1 MTLTVDH
8 YPNSLH
14 ELDEQLAQ
22 ARRGHPGTRINVLA
36 QTLIDGAI
44 RLDMERARNL
54 GLVASYKEHGVVR
67 DADHP
72 PEFEHP
78 DARSGAGTDNPAH
91 PLPNGEHWNQGRR
104 ATLTG
109 AEYGADDKGRP
120 VNPYMNTG
128 LTGRGMM
135 WLYGPNH
142 CIDNGVLEIA
152 TDEHGQPVLNIIGIR
167 RKDDA
172 QKRPAL
178 SGGFAKFR
186 KAADGS
192 FFFDQEAILDTRL
205 EEFFEE
211 MVSDSVPLLPAY
223 AARVE
228 AEFADAVQ
236 AAGSR
241 SGGALSP
248 ERIHEL
254 RDQAV
259 VALKLEQVRTLD
271 PEFLARLKDFLA
283 QGLECFAGPVLAS
296 GRATNNAW
304 IESRMS
310 WVMLDEAAWKNIAG
324 NGPFDYKLSGGDDS
338 DGVFH
343 FSVTPETIKS
353 ALPSHG
359 PMMTFMLASF
369 LLDAQERGVDLH
381 PNIMRQLE
389 NIADFYSPPSAALPP
404 SNPAP
409 Q

>member
-8 YPNSLH
+8 YPDSLH
-14 ELDEQLAQ
+14 KLDSQLAQ
-22 ARRGHPGTRINVLA
+22 AQQAHPGTRATVLA
-36 QTLIDGAI
+36 RALIDGAI
-44 RLDMERARNL
+44 RLDLERARVL

-78 DARSGAGTDNPAH
+78 DGRSGIGTDNPAH
-91 PLPNGEHWNQGRR
+91 PLPDGEHWNEGRR

-109 AEYGADDKGRP
+109 AVYGTDDKSRP
-120 VNPYMNTG
+120 LNPYMNTG

-152 TDEHGQPVLNIIGIR
+152 ADEQSQPVLNIIGIR

-178 SGGFAKFR
+178 SGGFAKFMQ
-186 KAADGS
+186 ADDGS
-192 FFFDQEAILDTRL
+192 YFFDEEAILETRL

-228 AEFADAVQ
+228 GEFAEAVQ
-236 AAGSR
+236 SAGSR

-254 RDQAV
+254 RDQTV
-259 VALKLEQVRTLD
+259 VALKLEQVRALD
-271 PEFLARLKDFLA
+271 PGFLARLKDFLA
-283 QGLECFAGPVLAS
+283 QGHECFAGPVLSS

-304 IESRMS
+304 IESRMN
-310 WVMLDEAAWKNIAG
+310 WVMLDEATWKHIAG

-343 FSVTPETIKS
+343 FPVTPETIKS

-359 PMMTFMLASF
+359 PMMTYMLASF
-369 LLDAQERGVDLH
+369 LLDAQERNIDLH

-389 NIADFYSPPSAALPP
+389 DIADFYSPSAAVPP
-404 SNPAP
+404 PVPAP